1 MLSFYLKLLPLRKSH
16 RARPVLGA
24 FAIGSLSPERERAK
38 RKARSRRFRPIFQK
52 TAGSALRE
60 ARFGEDLQRST
71 RPARDGNKGAAGSQ
85 PSSLGRGTPK
95 HLNETWNGWVL
106 AISGRSA
113 FWTAP
118 GDTALR
124 TLVGWNIEIMLM
136 FAIAGIVF
144 YYMVPE
150 ERSERIHGLP
160 ARWFWASAS
169 SAFCVLVECVL
180 NIGGLLVWKYP
191 FWNRSLAGIW
201 LIFVF
206 GYFGFFAAI
215 DLVLGMK
222 SVRRRGRGG
231 SGGGSSR
238 GGARE
243 TATAAARAATRR
255 KARVIGIIY
264 AVPVVMNVFGFAVM
278 GWRY

>member
-1 MLSFYLKLLPLRKSH
+1 MRRAPRGDSPEAVRRTEAKRSPQQPDPHATGKAAPRLRTAF
-16 RARPVLGA
+16 RARHA
-24 FAIGSLSPERERAK
+24 
-38 RKARSRRFRPIFQK
+38 Q
-52 TAGSALRE
+52 
-60 ARFGEDLQRST
+60 
-71 RPARDGNKGAAGSQ
+71 SQ
-85 PSSLGRGTPK
+85 SF
-95 HLNETWNGWVL
+95 NETWNGWVL
-106 AISGRSA
+106 VISGRSA

-169 SAFCVLVECVL
+169 SAFCALVECVL